1 MNWKGY
7 GKNLSWPNCKYYLD
21 IFLERLNK
29 NMKNKIV
36 IVPTE
41 IWTGLSL
48 NKSEKCYSFS

>member
-1 MNWKGY
+1 MNWKGC
-7 GKNLSWPNCKYYLD
+7 GKKLSWPNSKYYLD

-29 NMKNKIV
+29 TMKNRIV

-48 NKSEKCYSFS
+48 NKNQKCYSFS